1 LGEIYSISSSA
12 RSVEGTLLSKIRLI
26 LRQWCSREEAIMVD
40 ASKLKMD
47 KIEHPA
53 AFYTTPD
60 DVVKDND
67 LSAEEKKKALN
78 SWEQD
83 ARQQL
88 TASTEGMAGSK
99 EGVDPSDHPRLGE
112 IQRAKDKIGEKPKHK
127 PSQ

>member
-1 LGEIYSISSSA
+1 MRAGPRDVRFTPESGHTALNSMSALCQKRTLGEIYSISSSA
-12 RSVEGTLLSKIRLI
+12 RSVEGTLLSKTRLI
-26 LRQWCSREEAIMVD
+26 LRQRCSREEAIMVD

-78 SWEQD
+78 SWEQ
-83 ARQQL
+83 
-88 TASTEGMAGSK
+88 
-99 EGVDPSDHPRLGE
+99 
-112 IQRAKDKIGEKPKHK
+112 
-127 PSQ
+127 

>member
-1 LGEIYSISSSA
+1 
-12 RSVEGTLLSKIRLI
+12 
-26 LRQWCSREEAIMVD
+26 MVD
-40 ASKLKMD
+40 VSKLKMD

-60 DVVKDND
+60 DIVKDDD
-67 LSAEEKKKALN
+67 LSEEKKKALN

-88 TASTEGMAGSK
+88 TASSEGMAGSK
-99 EGVDPSDHPRLGE
+99 EGLDLSDHPRLGE

-127 PSQ
+127 PLQ